1 MLQIEWFEAIT
12 FISQCPQGRV
22 RAWPI
27 WILTRSRLVWLC
39 HMWAVG
45 GSSVP
50 ELGVAAF
57 GSFGCGTEV
66 LLVSLRGRLSAGG
79 SLSPRGGRHSWPHI
93 LGPAASVLKARC
105 GEARADRCVP
115 HLASRQVD
123 PDPQRSWFGRATGL
137 LPLTHGQLVWGLSY
151 ICQVPLLQDLA

>member
-1 MLQIEWFEAIT
+1 MPAGEGPGLADLDPDALKARLAVSHVGCGWQF
-12 FISQCPQGRV
+12 CP
-22 RAWPI
+22 RAW
-27 WILTRSRLVWLC
+27 
-39 HMWAVG
+39 G
-45 GSSVP
+45 GSIW
-50 ELGVAAF
+50 F
-57 GSFGCGTEV
+57 FRCGTEV

-123 PDPQRSWFGRATGL
+123 PDHSARGSVGPLGCSPSLTVSWFGA
-137 LPLTHGQLVWGLSY
+137 LVTSARSPY
-151 ICQVPLLQDLA
+151 CRT